1 MPEDNFSKIRLL
13 LASKRP
19 EQMREGLRLI
29 EMKITKIDPSEA
41 KSLFEMVSALFY
53 IDTLDHPELV
63 SILDEAV
70 SMTVRFGTWVIPIL
84 IDNLD
89 EGDIKA
95 QWAAAHVLGRIGEDA
110 IQPLVKAYSSTD
122 NQSLH
127 AFILYAMG
135 KIKSSQIVQA
145 VPMAIDAARSSNLEL
160 RDTACRALGKI
171 IESIPPDSL
180 SQDLKRRFLECL
192 YRNLSDTNASVRSK
206 AIRSLGKMAKHS
218 HLIDSERE
226 KLKTV
231 CRRIAG
237 IDENNDWDRA
247 FVVRMEA
254 EEALTNIK

>member
-1 MPEDNFSKIRLL
+1 MPEDSYSKIRLL

-19 EQMREGLRLI
+19 DEVREGLRHI
-29 EMKITKIDPSEA
+29 EMEIPKAGTSEA

-70 SMTVRFGTWVIPIL
+70 NLTVRFGPWVIPIL

-95 QWAAAHVLGRIGEDA
+95 QWAAAHVLGRIGENA
-110 IQPLVKAYSSTD
+110 IQPLMKAYASTD
-122 NQSLH
+122 NQSLR

-145 VPMAIDAARSSNLEL
+145 VPMASDAARSSNLEL
-160 RDTACRALGKI
+160 RDTACRALGKV

-180 SQDLKRRFLECL
+180 SQDLKRQFLECL
-192 YRNLSDTNASVRSK
+192 YSNLSDTNASVRSK
-206 AIRSLGKMAKHS
+206 AIRSLGKMAKYG
-218 HLIDSERE
+218 HLTDIELAQ
-226 KLKTV
+226 LKAV
-231 CRRIAG
+231 CHRIIG
-237 IDENNDWDRA
+237 TDENNDWDRA
-247 FVVRMEA
+247 FVVRREA
-254 EEALTNIK
+254 EEALAYIK